1 MSLHGHN
8 EYSTDPHFNIGN
20 VNALLKLY
28 INSGHYILK
37 EHLLMCSKNAK
48 YISKTT
54 HNELI
59 FECGEYIK
67 ERIIILQL

>member
-20 VNALLKLY
+20 FNALLKLY

-54 HNELI
+54 HN
-59 FECGEYIK
+59 
-67 ERIIILQL
+67 